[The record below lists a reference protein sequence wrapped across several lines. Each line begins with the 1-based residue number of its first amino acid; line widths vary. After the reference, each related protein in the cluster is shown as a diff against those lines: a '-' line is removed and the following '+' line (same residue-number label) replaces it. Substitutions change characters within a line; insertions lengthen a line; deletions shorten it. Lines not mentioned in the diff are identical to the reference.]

1 MTEGSPSRPAPA
13 DVHALIE
20 RIDEAWRGFLAACD
34 GIPEER
40 LEEPGVAGE
49 WSLRNL
55 YGHLGFW
62 DQQAIRDAESALAGR
77 ANANDNWQELNDA
90 DHAARHGRT
99 LPEERA
105 AMHQAHAALIAYL
118 EGVSHLDAAALDE
131 AIKGSSYGHYEE
143 HIPDVTGWRERN
155 GV

>member
-1 MTEGSPSRPAPA
+1 MAEPSPTRPAPA
-13 DVHALIE
+13 DVYALIA
-20 RIDEAWRGFLAACD
+20 RIDEAWREFLAASD

-40 LEEPGVAGE
+40 SEEPGVAGA
-49 WSLRNL
+49 WSLANL
-55 YGHLGFW
+55 YGHIGFW

-77 ANANDNWQELNDA
+77 PNANDDWQELNDA
-90 DHAARHGRT
+90 DHAARQGQT

-131 AIKGSSYGHYEE
+131 AIKASSYDHYEE
-143 HIPDVTGWRERN
+143 HIPDISGWRGRN